1 MALIDSDLPILG
13 EPGSPTG
20 RFAESPLANT
30 KLGDLQT
37 VDIFAGEG
45 VRGMDNLPNIP
56 EPVMIPNEIDGK
68 MVHPA
73 GHHNATED
81 QHQGTYGTFNPAQLS
96 QNDPFGDI

>member
-1 MALIDSDLPILG
+1 MALIDSELPILG

-30 KLGDLQT
+30 KLGDLQV
-37 VDIFAGEG
+37 VDIHAGEG
-45 VRGMDNLPNIP
+45 VGGMNNLSNIP
-56 EPVMIPNEIDGK
+56 EPVKIPNEIDGK

-73 GHHNATED
+73 GHHNTEAS
-81 QHQGTYGTFNPAQLS
+81 TTFGTFNPAQLS